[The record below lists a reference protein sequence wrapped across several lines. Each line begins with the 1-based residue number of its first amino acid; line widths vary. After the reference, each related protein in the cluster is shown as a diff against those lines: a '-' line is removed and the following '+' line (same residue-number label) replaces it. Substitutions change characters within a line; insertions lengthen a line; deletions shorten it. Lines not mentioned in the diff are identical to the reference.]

1 MGWPWQQKTML
12 LVGMDYEGSTLTNL
26 LVPEEENPGDI
37 TLSEDGGIRY
47 LHFGTRWIQGAMSL
61 TRPNDLVL
69 SYTQQMMAWMLFER
83 PQAIQRLA
91 VLGLGAGAV
100 VRFAHEQMSQATID
114 VVEINPAVTAMCQA
128 FFKLPQS
135 DRINMLHADAQEWVE
150 RAETQGSYDLLLV
163 DLYDALAEGPSCSSL
178 SFYQGC
184 YEALDPDGICVINLF
199 GAHES
204 YAHNIENIASAFK
217 GAYVPL
223 PEVDEGNIVVL
234 AFKGKQLDISIGA
247 LLERAGQLKKAYRFP
262 ALKWVKGLL
271 SNLKAKNN

>member
-1 MGWPWQQKTML
+1 MT
-12 LVGMDYEGSTLTNL
+12 DF
-26 LVPEEENPGDI
+26 LVPEEDNPGDI
-37 TLSEDGGIRY
+37 TLSEDGGVRY

-69 SYTQQMMAWMLFER
+69 SYTQQMMGWLLFER
-83 PQAIQRLA
+83 SQAVHRMA

-100 VRFAHEQMSQATID
+100 VRFCHAQMPKLQID

-128 FFKLPQS
+128 FFKLPTSERVQV
-135 DRINMLHADAQEWVE
+135 IHADAQEWT
-150 RAETQGSYDLLLV
+150 RQAEVQGQYDVLLV
-163 DLYDALAEGPSCSSL
+163 DLYDAYAEGPSCSSAD
-178 SFYQGC
+178 FYQGC
-184 YEALDPDGICVINLF
+184 YEALGPDGICVINLF

-204 YAHNIENIASAFK
+204 YAHNIENISKAFK
-217 GAYVPL
+217 GALVPL

-271 SNLKAKNN
+271 SHLGAKNN